1 VRRKDSKKKAVEDF
15 CQQITK
21 NFLEER
27 KMSKSKLLVIALV
40 FVFILA
46 ACAAPA
52 AEEAAPAAEEAAPAE
67 EAAAEVDVS
76 ELTFAICVKSI
87 GANWF
92 SRLEQGILEWADETG
107 GTAYLCGPSK
117 GDPAAQ
123 IGILDEII
131 AQGVDGLGNVP
142 FGVEEHEPVH
152 KKALDAGIPVVLH
165 EAPFAKNATYD
176 VEAFDN
182 CAYGAEMMDELAARM
197 GEEGTYV
204 SFTGSLTNDT
214 HMAWQNCAYDRQLEA
229 YPDMERL
236 GLYESKEDTEISYQI
251 FKDLLKTN
259 PEITGMT
266 GSSAGDVVAIG
277 RAVQEAG
284 LTDSIHVVGT
294 SIASYAGEL
303 MATGDIDLS
312 MAWDPKDAGKAMCVV
327 LEMVIKGE
335 EIYDGMDLGVPG
347 YNAVTVGPNEAG
359 TLIITGSAWIK
370 MDASNMADYPF

>member
-1 VRRKDSKKKAVEDF
+1 MK
-15 CQQITK
+15 
-21 NFLEER
+21 
-27 KMSKSKLLVIALV
+27 KSKLFIITLA
-40 FVFILA
+40 FILA

-52 AEEAAPAAEEAAPAE
+52 ADAPADGGDAAPADSGEAMVD
-67 EAAAEVDVS
+67 AAD
-76 ELTFAICVKSI
+76 LTFAICVKSI

-92 SRLEQGILEWADETG
+92 SRLEQGIIEWSEETG
-107 GTAYLCGPSK
+107 GTAFLCGPSK

-131 AQGVDGLGNVP
+131 AQGVDGIGNVP
-142 FGVEEHEPVH
+142 FGVEEHEAVH

-197 GEEGTYV
+197 GEEGVYV

-229 YPDMERL
+229 YPNMERL

-259 PEITGMT
+259 PEIKGMT

-284 LTDSIHVVGT
+284 LTDEIHVVGT

-327 LEMVIKGE
+327 LEKVIKGE
-335 EIYDGMDLGVPG
+335 EITDGMDLGVPG
-347 YNAVTVGPNEAG
+347 YNAVTVAPNEAG
-359 TLIITGSAWIK
+359 TMIITGSAWIK
-370 MDASNMADYPF
+370 MDADNMGDYPF

>member
-1 VRRKDSKKKAVEDF
+1 
-15 CQQITK
+15 
-21 NFLEER
+21 
-27 KMSKSKLLVIALV
+27 MSKNKWFIVALV
-40 FVFILA
+40 LVFALS

-67 EAAAEVDVS
+67 EEVMEAVDPAD
-76 ELTFAICVKSI
+76 LTFAICVKSI

-92 SRLEQGILEWADETG
+92 SRLEEGIIEFAEETG
-107 GTAYLCGPSK
+107 ATTFLCGPSK

-123 IGILDEII
+123 IGILEEII
-131 AQGVDGLGNVP
+131 AQEVDGIGNVP

-197 GEEGTYV
+197 GEEGVYV

-214 HMAWQNCAYDRQLEA
+214 HMAWQNCAHDRQLEA
-229 YPDMERL
+229 YPNMERL
-236 GLYESKEDTEISYQI
+236 GLYESKEDIEISYQI

-259 PEITGMT
+259 PEIKGMT

-284 LTDSIHVVGT
+284 LTDEIHVVGT
-294 SIASYAGEL
+294 TIASYAGDL
-303 MATGDIDLS
+303 IATGDIDLG
-312 MAWDPKDAGKAMCVV
+312 MAWDPKLAGKAMCEV
-327 LEMVIKGE
+327 LLRVINGE
-335 EIYDGMDLGVPG
+335 TIEEGDDLGISG
-347 YNAVTVGPNEAG
+347 YEAVTVAPNDNG
-359 TLIITGSAWIK
+359 VMIVTGAAWIK
-370 MDASNMADYPF
+370 MDAVTMADYPF

>member
-1 VRRKDSKKKAVEDF
+1 
-15 CQQITK
+15 
-21 NFLEER
+21 
-27 KMSKSKLLVIALV
+27 MSKNKWFIVALV
-40 FVFILA
+40 LVFALS

-67 EAAAEVDVS
+67 EEVMEAVDPAD
-76 ELTFAICVKSI
+76 LTFAICVKSI

-92 SRLEQGILEWADETG
+92 SRLEEGIIEFAEETG
-107 GTAYLCGPSK
+107 ATTFLCGPSK

-123 IGILDEII
+123 IGILEEII
-131 AQGVDGLGNVP
+131 AQEVDGIGNVP

-197 GEEGTYV
+197 GEEGVYV

-214 HMAWQNCAYDRQLEA
+214 HMAWQNCAHDRQLEA
-229 YPDMERL
+229 YPNMERL
-236 GLYESKEDTEISYQI
+236 GLYESKEDIEISYQI

-259 PEITGMT
+259 PEIKGMT

-284 LTDSIHVVGT
+284 LTDEIHVVGT
-294 SIASYAGEL
+294 TIASYAGDL
-303 MATGDIDLS
+303 IATGDIDLG
-312 MAWDPKDAGKAMCVV
+312 MAWDPKLAGKAMCEV
-327 LEMVIKGE
+327 LLRVINGE
-335 EIYDGMDLGVPG
+335 TIEEGDDLGISG
-347 YNAVTVGPNEAG
+347 YEAVTVAPNDNG
-359 TLIITGSAWIK
+359 VMIITGSAWIK
-370 MDASNMADYPF
+370 MDAVTMADYPF

>member
-1 VRRKDSKKKAVEDF
+1 MKK
-15 CQQITK
+15 
-21 NFLEER
+21 
-27 KMSKSKLLVIALV
+27 SLLIIVALG
-40 FVFILA
+40 FILA

-52 AEEAAPAAEEAAPAE
+52 AEEAAPAADAGDEAAP
-67 EAAAEVDVS
+67 EAMVDAAD
-76 ELTFAICVKSI
+76 LTFAICVKSI

-107 GTAYLCGPSK
+107 GTAFLCGPSK

-131 AQGVDGLGNVP
+131 AQGVDGIGNVP
-142 FGVEEHEPVH
+142 FGVEEHEAVH
-152 KKALDAGIPVVLH
+152 LKAMEAGIPVVLH

-197 GEEGTYV
+197 GEEGVYV

-229 YPDMERL
+229 YPNMTRL
-236 GLYESKEDTEISYQI
+236 GLYESKEDQEISYQI

-259 PEITGMT
+259 PEIKGMT

-284 LTDSIHVVGT
+284 LTDDIAVVGT

-312 MAWDPKDAGKAMCVV
+312 MAWDPKAAGKAMCVV
-327 LEMVIKGE
+327 LEKVVNGE
-335 EIYDGMDLGVPG
+335 EITDGMDLGVDG
-347 YNAVTVGPNEAG
+347 YNAVTVAPNDNG
-359 TLIITGSAWIK
+359 TMIITGAAWIK
-370 MDASNMADYPF
+370 MDATNMADYPF

>member
-1 VRRKDSKKKAVEDF
+1 
-15 CQQITK
+15 
-21 NFLEER
+21 
-27 KMSKSKLLVIALV
+27 MSKNKWFIVALV
-40 FVFILA
+40 LVFALS

-67 EAAAEVDVS
+67 EEVMEAVDPAD
-76 ELTFAICVKSI
+76 LTFAICVKSI

-92 SRLEQGILEWADETG
+92 SRLEEGIIEFAEETG
-107 GTAYLCGPSK
+107 ATTFLCGPSK

-123 IGILDEII
+123 IGILEEII
-131 AQGVDGLGNVP
+131 AQEVDGIGNVP

-182 CAYGAEMMDELAARM
+182 CAYGEEMMDELAVRM
-197 GEEGTYV
+197 GEEGVYV

-214 HMAWQNCAYDRQLEA
+214 HMAWQNCAYDHQLVA
-229 YPDMERL
+229 YPNMERL
-236 GLYESKEDTEISYQI
+236 GLYESKEDIEISYQI

-259 PEITGMT
+259 PEIKGMT

-284 LTDSIHVVGT
+284 LTDDIQVVGT
-294 SIASYAGEL
+294 TIASYAGDL
-303 MATGDIDLS
+303 IATGDIDLG
-312 MAWDPKDAGKAMCVV
+312 MAWDPKLAGKAMCEV
-327 LEMVIKGE
+327 LLRVINGE
-335 EIYDGMDLGVPG
+335 TIEEGDDLGISG
-347 YNAVTVGPNEAG
+347 YEAVTVAPNDNG
-359 TLIITGSAWIK
+359 VMIVTGAAWIK
-370 MDASNMADYPF
+370 MDAVTMADYPF